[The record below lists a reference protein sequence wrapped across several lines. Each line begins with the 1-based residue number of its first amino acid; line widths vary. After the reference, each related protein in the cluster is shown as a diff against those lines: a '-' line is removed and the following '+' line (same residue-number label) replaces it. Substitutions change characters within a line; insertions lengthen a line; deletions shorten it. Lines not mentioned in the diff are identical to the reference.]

1 MFLSLYKKKNCIISS
16 WKCARIAQI
25 SFLHQDCNRW
35 NITGKAYG
43 LASVAKELISEH
55 SDRTAFDR
63 IFNKPKSDD
72 RPSIE
77 DKKNDLRQRDEPR
90 GIFKAKHEWNEIKQ
104 FCFSCSYDVTRI
116 VFLSTRL
123 SLLIINR

>member
-1 MFLSLYKKKNCIISS
+1 MRKDSTDIISAS
-16 WKCARIAQI
+16 GLR
-25 SFLHQDCNRW
+25 SRW
-35 NITGKAYG
+35 NITSKVYG

-63 IFNKPKSDD
+63 IFNKSKSDD

-90 GIFKAKHEWNEIKQ
+90 GIFKAKHEWNKIKQ

-116 VFLSTRL
+116 VFLSTRY
-123 SLLIINR
+123 SRY

>member
-1 MFLSLYKKKNCIISS
+1 MRKNSTDIISAS
-16 WKCARIAQI
+16 ELR
-25 SFLHQDCNRW
+25 NRW
-35 NITGKAYG
+35 NIISKVYG

-90 GIFKAKHEWNEIKQ
+90 GIFKAKHE
-104 FCFSCSYDVTRI
+104 
-116 VFLSTRL
+116 
-123 SLLIINR
+123 